1 MCVCDGDVRR
11 LVMGLW
17 TWDMGSESRQTATRH
32 VLTIPVGL
40 VPWKRAE
47 PEEEAHEAL

>member
-1 MCVCDGDVRR
+1 MQK
-11 LVMGLW
+11 
-17 TWDMGSESRQTATRH
+17 GSCTGWKIDARQTATRH